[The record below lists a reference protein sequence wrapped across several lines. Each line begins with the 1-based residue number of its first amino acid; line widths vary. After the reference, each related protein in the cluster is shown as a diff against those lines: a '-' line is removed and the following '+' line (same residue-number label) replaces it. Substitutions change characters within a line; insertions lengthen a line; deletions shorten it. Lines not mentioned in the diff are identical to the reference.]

1 MDFLNPYKRLLPSI
15 PDDIQHL
22 VLVFVV
28 LILVV
33 NFFNV
38 VYQWW
43 TRDIIT
49 VEVLSK
55 TRVFY
60 PASARSMYLVFTTK
74 GVLKNSDT
82 IAYLKFNSSDIQS
95 ELEAGY
101 VYELVV
107 CGNRSK
113 WRSDYK
119 NIVKVRSKISPADF
133 SPPDIFSQLKF

>member
-22 VLVFVV
+22 ILIFIILVLVVK
-28 LILVV
+28 
-33 NFFNV
+33 FFDII
-38 VYQWW
+38 YQWC
-43 TRDIIT
+43 TRDVIT

-60 PASARSMYLVFTTK
+60 PVSARSMYLVFTTE

-101 VYELVV
+101 VYKLVV
-107 CGNRSK
+107 CGKRLR

-119 NIVKVRSKISPADF
+119 NIIKVHSKISPAELL
-133 SPPDIFSQLKF
+133 PGDIFS

>member
-22 VLVFVV
+22 VLVFVGLV
-28 LILVV
+28 LVI
-33 NFFNV
+33 NFFDI

-60 PASARSMYLVFTTK
+60 PVSARSMYLVFTTE

-101 VYELVV
+101 VYKLVV
-107 CGNRSK
+107 CGKRLR
-113 WRSDYK
+113 WRSGYK
-119 NIVKVRSKISPADF
+119 NIIKVHSKISPAELL
-133 SPPDIFSQLKF
+133 PGDIFS